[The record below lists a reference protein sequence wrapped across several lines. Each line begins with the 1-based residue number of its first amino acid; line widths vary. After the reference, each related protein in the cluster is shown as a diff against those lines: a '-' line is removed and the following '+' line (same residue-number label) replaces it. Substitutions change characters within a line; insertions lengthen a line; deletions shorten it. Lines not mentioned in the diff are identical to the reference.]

1 MPVAKQIFVLLAFY
15 STLSATTVVGFD
27 LSKTLPRTRSA
38 HFSGRTGRARRTS
51 LESGDP
57 AVTVATKPNETTSPR
72 TRIDE
77 NVLRQLK
84 GCETGTAAR
93 RILERALF
101 LDADDESS
109 KRPLF
114 GSVQIP
120 VGLSD
125 RSISDG
131 DLAIQT
137 KVRNKK
143 YGIFDLIDTNGDRD
157 ADRAS
162 AAVFGT
168 FVASSLSAIVAN
180 ENLPG
185 PEIFRFAVVWILSF
199 APLALVGFGIGSTE
213 KLQAFLVSVQRQ
225 IFPVYRKRMVQHEA
239 GHFLMAH
246 LLGYPIA
253 GYSTNAVKNAV
264 EFYPLSDKDVGRD
277 KARMLGFD
285 RTTSRAGDDAS
296 AAARARVRPRT
307 NDAPFFSPE
316 GSGATELETESVF
329 RNAKNYR
336 DNPFLKIATE
346 NQPRNSWPYRGFD
359 HGAVDKLA
367 AVSCAGV
374 CAEIISF
381 GYAEGG
387 LADINQLQQ
396 ILANAEPELSERDK
410 ENRIRFAM
418 GYTMTQLRLHL
429 GCLDE
434 LAEVMSRGGSI
445 AECVSVIESCTNVS
459 GNNGVFG
466 GADDYELRRRNEM
479 KSSAL
484 GIFEKLLLNP
494 RDVDVEEDRMVQ
506 GAGGGFRREKPGFL
520 QISGDDPL
528 YIAGGIACLFLAYA
542 ASGGI
547 SLH

>member
-1 MPVAKQIFVLLAFY
+1 MPFTKKCFILYLSLL
-15 STLSATTVVGFD
+15 ATTVGGFD
-27 LSKTLPRTRSA
+27 LPK
-38 HFSGRTGRARRTS
+38 
-51 LESGDP
+51 
-57 AVTVATKPNETTSPR
+57 TSPR
-72 TRIDE
+72 TKGSFRISRTGRDHLTVIEAGDINVATRPTEKTSSRTQIDE
-77 NVLRQLK
+77 KVLRELER
-84 GCETGTAAR
+84 CESGTAAR
-93 RILERALF
+93 RVLERALF
-101 LDADDESS
+101 FEEDNESA
-109 KRPLF
+109 KQPLF
-114 GSVQIP
+114 GSIQIP
-120 VGLSD
+120 GGLSD

-137 KVRNKK
+137 RVRNKK

-185 PEIFRFAVVWILSF
+185 PEIFRFVVVWILSF
-199 APLALVGFGIGSTE
+199 APLGLVGLGIGSTE

-239 GHFLMAH
+239 GHLLMAH

-264 EFYPLSDKDVGRD
+264 EFYPLSDKDVGKD
-277 KARMLGFD
+277 KAQMLGFD
-285 RTTSRAGDDAS
+285 RKTFRADDNPQKKT
-296 AAARARVRPRT
+296 RPRT

-316 GSGATELETESVF
+316 GSGMEELETQSVF
-329 RNAKNYR
+329 RNAKDYR
-336 DNPFLKIATE
+336 ENPFLKIATE
-346 NQPRNSWPYRGFD
+346 DQPRNSWPYRGFD
-359 HGAVDKLA
+359 HGTVDKLA
-367 AVSCAGV
+367 VVSCAGV

-429 GCLDE
+429 GCLDQ
-434 LAEVMSRGGSI
+434 LSEVMNRGGSV

-459 GNNGVFG
+459 GTNGVFG
-466 GADDYELRRRNEM
+466 DDYELRRRKEM

-484 GIFEKLLLNP
+484 GIFEKLLLSP
-494 RDVDVEEDRMVQ
+494 KDIDAEEDRMVQ
-506 GAGGGFRREKPGFL
+506 GAGGGFRKEKPNFL
-520 QISGDDPL
+520 NISGDDPL
-528 YIAGGIACLFLAYA
+528 YIAGGIACIFLAYA
-542 ASGGI
+542 TSGGV

>member
-1 MPVAKQIFVLLAFY
+1 MSQPIGSI
-15 STLSATTVVGFD
+15 STA
-27 LSKTLPRTRSA
+27 P
-38 HFSGRTGRARRTS
+38 
-51 LESGDP
+51 
-57 AVTVATKPNETTSPR
+57 PR

-77 NVLRQLK
+77 NALRQLE
-84 GCETGTAAR
+84 GCESGTTALR
-93 RILERALF
+93 LLERALF
-101 LDADDESS
+101 LDDYDEQNTSS
-109 KRPLF
+109 AKRPLF
-114 GSVQIP
+114 GSVRIP
-120 VGLSD
+120 AGLSD
-125 RSISDG
+125 RAISDG

-137 KVRNKK
+137 KIRNKK

-185 PEIFRFAVVWILSF
+185 PEIFRFIVVWIFSF

-277 KARMLGFD
+277 KARLLGFD
-285 RTTSRAGDDAS
+285 RKTTRAGNDAS
-296 AAARARVRPRT
+296 ASERTRPRT
-307 NDAPFFSPE
+307 NDAPFFSPD
-316 GSGATELETESVF
+316 GSGSTDLQTQSVF

-359 HGAVDKLA
+359 HGTVDKLA
-367 AVSCAGV
+367 VVSCAGV

-429 GCLDE
+429 GCLDD
-434 LAEVMSRGGSI
+434 LAEVMNRGGSI
-445 AECVSVIESCTNVS
+445 SECVSVIESCTNVS
-459 GNNGVFG
+459 GNNGIFG
-466 GADDYELRRRNEM
+466 DDYELRRRQEL
-479 KSSAL
+479 KSSSL

-494 RDVDVEEDRMVQ
+494 KDVDAEEDRMVQ
-506 GAGGGFRREKPGFL
+506 GAGGGFRKEKPGFL
-520 QISGDDPL
+520 RISGDDPL

-542 ASGGI
+542 TGGGL